1 MYGCYTPL
9 VAPGIR
15 RPPVLTLLVAGMLVL
30 LPVLAVLQFRWLGQL
45 SDAERERLQRNLRAT
60 TADITT
66 SLNLE
71 LARIMVGL
79 QVDGGTLRDEAWDRY
94 AERYAAWSAASLDAD
109 VVHDVLLVDAEG
121 RRQTDPV
128 RVRRWDARSHTFV
141 HAEWPTDL
149 GSLGARIAAE
159 RRAFAAKAEAPVL
172 RPSEV
177 FTTDGSALVLPV
189 TPIAPLLPDGTP
201 GRLIHVFGFTIVRL
215 DLRTMQTRVLPAL
228 VTRHFGPPPAS
239 TYHVA
244 VVERRGGAL
253 VFEARPGDA
262 AALARGTDVA
272 VDCFG
277 IGPEHFPLMRQ
288 AMASLRLPRSEPR
301 RIFSVFARRPGEPGP
316 QRPGESIERWRLLV
330 RHRAGSLEAAVSG
343 ARWRNLTLNFGILLL
358 MSVSVGLIVVSA
370 RRAQAL
376 ARQQMEFVAGVSH
389 ELRTPVSVIGAAA
402 DNLAQ
407 GVVTEAARV
416 KQYGTTIQTEAR
428 RLGDTVERVLQF
440 AGIQAGRSGLHRALV
455 SPVEVVHDA
464 LAASRAT
471 AYDAGVTI
479 EQEVPRRL
487 PPVAADRAALRSAL
501 ENLIGNAVKYGGQS
515 GWLRVTA
522 REAQTRSGREVQIAV
537 EDRGLGIAPADLPHV
552 FEPFYRGA
560 EAQSRQIRGNGL
572 GLSIVRSIVEAHGG
586 HVTVTSSPG
595 KGSIFTIHLPIA
607 QDSSEFGVRNSE
619 LVLNSDFG
627 VRK

>member
-1 MYGCYTPL
+1 VPF
-9 VAPGIR
+9 GIR

-66 SLNLE
+66 TLNLE

-79 QVDGGTLRDEAWDRY
+79 QVDGGTLREEAWDRY

-109 VVHDVLLVDAEG
+109 VVHDILLVDAEG

-128 RVRRWDARSHTFV
+128 RVRRWDAPSHTFV
-141 HAEWPTDL
+141 HAEWPDGL
-149 GSLGARIAAE
+149 ASLAARIADE
-159 RRAFAAKAEAPVL
+159 RRAFAAKAEGPVL

-177 FTTDGSALVLPV
+177 LTADGSTLVLPV
-189 TPIAPLLPDGTP
+189 TPIAPLLPDGAP
-201 GRLIHVFGFTIVRL
+201 GRLVHVFGFTIVRL

-244 VVERRGGAL
+244 LVERRGGAV

-262 AALARGTDVA
+262 AALERGTDVA

-288 AMASLRLPRSEPR
+288 AMASLRLPPRSEPR

-316 QRPGESIERWRLLV
+316 QRSGESIERWRLLV
-330 RHRAGSLEAAVSG
+330 RHRAGSLEAAVG
-343 ARWRNLTLNFGILLL
+343 VARWRNLTLNFGILLL
-358 MSVSVGLIVVSA
+358 MSVSVGLIVVAA

-428 RLGDTVERVLQF
+428 RLGDTVARVLQF
-440 AGIQAGRSGLHRALV
+440 AGIQAGRSSVHRALV
-455 SPVEVVHDA
+455 SPVEIVGDA

-471 AYDAGVTI
+471 ADDAGVTI
-479 EQEVPRRL
+479 EQEVPGRL
-487 PPVAADRAALRSAL
+487 PPIAADRAALQSAL
-501 ENLIGNAVKYGGQS
+501 ENLIGNAVKYGGES

-522 REAQTRSGREVQIAV
+522 REAETRGGREVQIAV

-552 FEPFYRGA
+552 FEPFYRGG
-560 EAQSRQIRGNGL
+560 EAQARQIRGNGL

-586 HVTVTSSPG
+586 HVTVTSAPG
-595 KGSIFTIHLPIA
+595 KGSTFTIHLPAA
-607 QDSSEFGVRNSE
+607 QDSSEYGVRNSE
-619 LVLNSDFG
+619 LVLNSEFG